1 MTQQQRAVVAGSA
14 AAVLLLGLAALF
26 LGRFRPALL
35 LFATTS
41 RAAVIAVG
49 VVLAS
54 IAAGTFAIAVTRR
67 IWHSD
72 DQQPALADALLI
84 GFVVLGTLLGVIA
97 WIGVALELIV
107 GIVALLLAA
116 VGASMTWRRRSEL
129 RVPPVSLFLAIPL
142 LFAIVEAITPVNSPD
157 ELVYKLATAH
167 SYQMYGRM
175 LELPLN
181 SHSYLAMA
189 LQLGDLA
196 ALVLSGGI
204 AAKLVHLALYIAGLA
219 VTRRLASRF
228 TERPDFVVEVV
239 AWTPALMI
247 VAGFAWSE
255 WPLLALL
262 LLSFER
268 WTADDGA
275 VSAAA
280 LGSAV
285 ACKYTALPWLLAM
298 MIVIL
303 WRQRDRV
310 LAVAAIVFAFGAF
323 FYVRNAIWTGSPI
336 APMLLPD
343 APDLSHFRGQS
354 GWFDLA
360 HGVQI
365 FSADLADESLGIFLP
380 AMFLIGLAALFS
392 KRRELRELAIIGAVQ
407 VPVLLAMAPVP
418 RNLIGAVVPL
428 AIAGAVLAGERIAVI
443 ARIAF
448 LAQGVLVVFVLNS
461 FDFVPYLAGTE
472 TESRYIA
479 RVREFAGPYAFIAA
493 ETPPR
498 GRVLLLAENR
508 TYYLDRESIS
518 GGNLD
523 GPRIANWLARFPT
536 PDALVAEWRRLGITH
551 VLLHTR
557 WYRVSSQPLQPI
569 EREYVL
575 QVTPQLDALL
585 TTTLKSRAVLRYRDE
600 AYLVFELR

>member
-1 MTQQQRAVVAGSA
+1 MTQQQRAVVAGTA

-35 LFATTS
+35 LFVTTS
-41 RAAVIAVG
+41 RAAVVAVG

-54 IAAGTFAIAVTRR
+54 IAVGTFAIAIARR
-67 IWHSD
+67 IRRSD

-84 GFVVLGTLLGVIA
+84 GFVALGTLLGIVA

-107 GIVALLLAA
+107 AIVTLLLAA
-116 VGASMTWRRRSEL
+116 LGASMTWRRRAEL
-129 RVPPVSLFLAIPL
+129 RVPPVSFFLAIPL

-268 WTADDGA
+268 WVADDGA

-303 WRQRDRV
+303 WRQRGRV

-343 APDLSHFRGQS
+343 APDLSHFRGRS

-365 FSADLADESLGIFLP
+365 FSADLADESLGIVLP
-380 AMFLIGLAALFS
+380 AMFLIGFAALFS

-428 AIAGAVLAGERIAVI
+428 AIAGTVLAGERIAVI

-479 RVREFAGPYAFIAA
+479 RVREFARPYAFIAA

-498 GRVLLLAENR
+498 SRVLLLAENR
-508 TYYLDRESIS
+508 TYYLDRECIS

-523 GPRIANWLARFPT
+523 GPRIANWLARFPA

-600 AYLVFELR
+600 AYVVFELR